1 MFEMYHFVK
10 IANLKKNKTFY
21 WIYQIIWCSFNAY
34 LNFLFPEIWI
44 CKLPLFLCVSL
55 YFRNCSEPL
64 IPIHVF
70 VVLDTFSKENIY
82 FRTYIV
88 KGEIILLFHLI
99 KCLVDIQTH
108 TKKGGVYKFKFLETR
123 SLCCKESL
131 MYPSLDLFVVHLPRA
146 RTSLSG
152 TLFAAAADTPPLLS
166 FTMWQ

>member
-1 MFEMYHFVK
+1 MFFNHCVFFFIYLKHVYGSWFKHVSGCFQPQTSLR
-10 IANLKKNKTFY
+10 IKKNRPIVWEAEECPLQLRIRFLTDLCVLAGGGP
-21 WIYQIIWCSFNAY
+21 QINPRTDTLVILCNI
-34 LNFLFPEIWI
+34 NFLFPEIWI

-88 KGEIILLFHLI
+88 KGEIILLFHFI
-99 KCLVDIQTH
+99 KCLVDIQW
-108 TKKGGVYKFKFLETR
+108 
-123 SLCCKESL
+123 
-131 MYPSLDLFVVHLPRA
+131 
-146 RTSLSG
+146 
-152 TLFAAAADTPPLLS
+152 S